1 MIVQFIR
8 KPIFLCVA
16 LILSAIVT
24 SAQAEEPPL
33 ATEDEVVEVYG
44 ILQQWI
50 EAYREKDYTKQW
62 RLTDSR
68 IRRWHNRKRW
78 RGWMR
83 EAQKNNGDLLSYM
96 AVSGAPV
103 TADQIPCTEQGHCF
117 RPEVQYIIFL
127 IRTEYEKAEP
137 GQPEFAVMA
146 KSSEGWKF
154 GGGTILNRPMGET
167 SAIMTV
173 QDEARYRPRY
183 FSQ

>member
-1 MIVQFIR
+1 MAQLFR
-8 KPIFLCVA
+8 KQIFLCVA
-16 LILSAIVT
+16 VVLSAMVT
-24 SAQAEEPPL
+24 SVRAEEPPL

-44 ILQQWI
+44 VLQQWI

-83 EAQKNNGDLLSYM
+83 EAQKNNGALLSYM
-96 AVSGAPV
+96 AESGAPV
-103 TADQIPCTEQGHCF
+103 QAEQLPCTEQGHCF
-117 RPEVQYIIFL
+117 RREVQYIIYL
-127 IRTEYEKAEP
+127 IRTDYERAEP

-167 SAIMTV
+167 SVIMTT
-173 QDEARYRPRY
+173 QDEALYRPRY
-183 FSQ
+183 HSQ

>member
-1 MIVQFIR
+1 MISLGFR
-8 KPIFLCVA
+8 RSTLFCVA
-16 LILSAIVT
+16 IFMSMLTT
-24 SAQAEEPPL
+24 SVRAEEPPL

-50 EAYREKDYTKQW
+50 EAYRAGDYHQQW
-62 RLTDSR
+62 LLTDSR
-68 IRRWHNRKRW
+68 IRRWHNRQRW

-83 EAQKNNGDLLSYM
+83 EAKKNNGALISYM
-96 AVSGAPV
+96 AESGAPV
-103 TADQIPCTEQGHCF
+103 QAEQLPCTEQGHCF
-117 RPEVQYIIFL
+117 RRDVQYIIYL
-127 IRTEYEKAEP
+127 IRTEYEHAEP

-167 SAIMTV
+167 SVIMTT

-183 FSQ
+183 YSQ